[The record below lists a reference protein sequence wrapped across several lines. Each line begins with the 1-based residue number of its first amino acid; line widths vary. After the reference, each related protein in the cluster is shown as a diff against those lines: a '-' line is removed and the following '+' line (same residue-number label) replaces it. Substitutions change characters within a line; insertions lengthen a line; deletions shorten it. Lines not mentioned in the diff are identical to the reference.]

1 MRTPN
6 LTQRVIVSAVSTAAL
21 TAILPIVAS
30 ALLAQ
35 EPEPPPPGPPPGL
48 PCAEVI
54 HVELHGEDIRQGA
67 LRVLEVRLNEP
78 VDDLRVTWAT
88 QALHFWHDKAD
99 PMRRFALVAADLA
112 LDPNRGRINISAVRA
127 SGDRFVCTRS
137 VDVTLGEFKMVHS
150 RVDRLRV
157 NRRFVELGDNDVE
170 RSKRESKLMREIFAT
185 VTPERYWTGPFHPPL
200 RTMQP
205 RGNFGRR
212 RVFNGEPRAPHT
224 GEDLRASLGTSVYA
238 PQSGKIVLAKNL
250 FFAGNTVIV
259 DHGLGLYT
267 FFAHLSA
274 FNVKEGDMVRTG
286 QRLGRVGATGR
297 VTGAHLHWSAR
308 LGEARFNPLQLL
320 DLKMPEAAGPEK
332 SHNIEAFESPEA
344 KTKQ

>member
-1 MRTPN
+1 MKIGNFLERA
-6 LTQRVIVSAVSTAAL
+6 QYVIIAN
-21 TAILPIVAS
+21 
-30 ALLAQ
+30 ALLTLLPSSVVAQ
-35 EPEPPPPGPPPGL
+35 ETQPAPGL
-48 PCAEVI
+48 PCAEVV
-54 HVELHGEDIRQGA
+54 HVELLGGDIRQGA

-78 VDDLRVTWAT
+78 VDDLQVTWAT
-88 QALHFWHDKAD
+88 QALHFWPDKAD
-99 PMRRFALVAADLA
+99 PMRHFALVAADLA
-112 LDPNRGRINISAVRA
+112 LDPNLGRINISAVRA

-137 VDVTLGEFKMVHS
+137 VDVTLGEFKMVHA

-157 NRRFVELGDNDVE
+157 NQRFVELDEKDVE
-170 RSKRESKLMREIFAT
+170 RSKHESKLMQEIFAT
-185 VTPERYWTGPFHPPL
+185 VTTERYWTGIFHPPL

-238 PQSGKIVLAKNL
+238 PQSGKVVLAKNL

-274 FNVKEGDMVRTG
+274 FSVKEGDLVKIG

-308 LGEARFNPLQLL
+308 LGNSRFDPLQLL
-320 DLKMPEAAGPEK
+320 DLKMPEVAQPQK
-332 SHNIEAFESPEA
+332 SNGTEAIDSSESPEA
-344 KTKQ
+344 RT